1 MATAK
6 TKSVWFCKECGNES
20 PKWMGRC
27 PACGEWNTMVEE
39 TVATGK
45 KMTAVTVPGASHKP
59 LKLSEIDSAREQ
71 RISLNNAE
79 VDRILGGGLVEGS
92 LVLIGGEPGIGK
104 STLSLQIPLNCPA
117 LKTLYVTGEE
127 SARQVKL
134 RASRIGGDDSGCMI
148 YSETLME
155 NILEQARAMMPDLMV
170 VDSVQTMFSQNVES
184 SPGSVTQIKETA
196 SMLLRFAKETGV
208 PVILIGHITKEGS
221 IAGPKI
227 LEHIVDVVLQF
238 EGDNRGTYR
247 LLRSIKNRF
256 GSTSELAVFEMT
268 GKGLREVSNPSEMLI
283 PMHEEGLSGVAVSA
297 MLDGTRP
304 FLIEVQ
310 SLVSSAAYGT
320 PQRSATGFD
329 VRRLNML
336 LAVLEKRAGF
346 KLGVKDVFLNMA
358 GGLKVSDP
366 ACDLA
371 VISAVLSSNFDFAI
385 PSDICFAGEIGLSG
399 EVRPVAQTD
408 RRIIEAARLGF
419 KKIYVSS
426 YSSLEGVGN
435 AAIEVVKVLFF
446 LFFAFCEYGGAT
458 STPLD
463 TSLLFLFAFSCLS
476 CHSRTSHDVTH
487 KHLSDCYHLAFCRSF
502 LVLEQCDVLVYLLC
516 STCLVSL
523 PFLLRSMRRY
533 NSVFVALAFFYFSTA
548 RCF

>member
-1 MATAK
+1 MPAVK
-6 TKSVWFCKECGNES
+6 TKTVWFCKSCGNES

-45 KMTAVTVPGASHKP
+45 KASVADRVPGAGQKP
-59 LKLSEIDSAREQ
+59 MPLSEIDSSVENRM
-71 RISLNNAE
+71 SLNNDE

-104 STLSLQIPLNCPA
+104 STLSLQIPLNCPN

-134 RASRIGGDDSGCMI
+134 RASRIGGDDANCLI

-155 NILEQARAMMPDLMV
+155 NIIAEAKSIMPDLMV

-196 SMLLRFAKETGV
+196 AMLLRFAKETGV

-238 EGDNRGTYR
+238 EGDNRGAYR

-310 SLVSSAAYGT
+310 SLVSTAAYGT

-346 KLGVKDVFLNMA
+346 KLSIKDVFLNMA

-371 VISAVLSSNFDFAI
+371 VIAAVLSSNFDFAI
-385 PSDICFAGEIGLSG
+385 PSDVCFAGEIGLSG
-399 EVRPVAQTD
+399 EIRPVAQTD

-419 KKIYVSS
+419 KRVFVSS
-426 YSSLEGVGN
+426 FTALDGLEEQGVKG
-435 AAIEVVKVLFF
+435 IEVVKVADVPALCRALFK
-446 LFFAFCEYGGAT
+446 A
-458 STPLD
+458 D
-463 TSLLFLFAFSCLS
+463 
-476 CHSRTSHDVTH
+476 
-487 KHLSDCYHLAFCRSF
+487 
-502 LVLEQCDVLVYLLC
+502 
-516 STCLVSL
+516 
-523 PFLLRSMRRY
+523 
-533 NSVFVALAFFYFSTA
+533 
-548 RCF
+548 

>member
-1 MATAK
+1 MATVK
-6 TKSVWFCKECGNES
+6 TKTVWFCKECGNES

-39 TVATGK
+39 KVATGK
-45 KMTAVTVPGASHKP
+45 TRSVASVSVPGAGHKP
-59 LKLSEIDSAREQ
+59 MPLSHIDSSVEN
-71 RISLNNAE
+71 RISLNNGE

-104 STLSLQIPLNCPA
+104 STLSLQIPLHCSN

-127 SARQVKL
+127 SAKQVKL
-134 RASRIGGDDSGCMI
+134 RAARIGGDDSNCMI

-155 NILEQARAMMPDLMV
+155 NIIAEAREMMPDLMI
-170 VDSVQTMFSQNVES
+170 VDSVQTMYSQAVES

-196 SMLLRFAKETGV
+196 AMLLRFAKETGV

-310 SLVSSAAYGT
+310 ALVSSAAYGT

-371 VISAVLSSNFDFAI
+371 VICAVLSSNFDFAI
-385 PSDICFAGEIGLSG
+385 PADTCFAGEIGLSG
-399 EVRPVAQTD
+399 EIRPVAQTD
-408 RRIIEAARLGF
+408 RRVIEAARLGF
-419 KKIYVSS
+419 KRIFVSGF
-426 YSSLEGVGN
+426 SSLEGLSGQDVNG
-435 AAIEVVKVLFF
+435 IEIVKVSDVPALCRALF
-446 LFFAFCEYGGAT
+446 
-458 STPLD
+458 
-463 TSLLFLFAFSCLS
+463 
-476 CHSRTSHDVTH
+476 
-487 KHLSDCYHLAFCRSF
+487 K
-502 LVLEQCDVLVYLLC
+502 
-516 STCLVSL
+516 
-523 PFLLRSMRRY
+523 
-533 NSVFVALAFFYFSTA
+533 N
-548 RCF
+548 

>member
-1 MATAK
+1 M
-6 TKSVWFCKECGNES
+6 
-20 PKWMGRC
+20 
-27 PACGEWNTMVEE
+27 
-39 TVATGK
+39 ATGK
-45 KMTAVTVPGASHKP
+45 KSQTQQVNVPGAGHKP
-59 LKLSEIDSAREQ
+59 KPLADIDSSVES
-71 RISLNNAE
+71 RISLNNGE

-104 STLSLQIPLNCPA
+104 STLSLQIPLQCPS

-134 RASRIGGDDSGCMI
+134 RASRIGGDDSNCMI
-148 YSETLME
+148 FSETLME
-155 NILEQARAMMPDLMV
+155 NIIAEARAMMPDLMI

-196 SMLLRFAKETGV
+196 AMLLRFAKEAGV

-238 EGDNRGTYR
+238 EGDNRGAYR

-283 PMHEEGLSGVAVSA
+283 PMHDDGLSGVTVSA

-304 FLIEVQ
+304 FLIEIQ
-310 SLVSSAAYGT
+310 ALVSSAAYGT

-329 VRRLNML
+329 VRRMNML

-346 KLGVKDVFLNMA
+346 KLSVKDVFLNMA
-358 GGLKVSDP
+358 GGLKVNDP

-371 VISAVLSSNFDFAI
+371 IVSAVLSSNFDMPV
-385 PSDICFAGEIGLSG
+385 PSDVCFCGEVGLSG
-399 EVRPVAQTD
+399 EIRPVAQTE
-408 RRIIEAARLGF
+408 RRIIEASRIGF
-419 KKIYVSS
+419 KRIFISS
-426 YSSLEGVGN
+426 FTSLEGLEALPKAG
-435 AAIEVVKVLFF
+435 IEIVKVADVPELCRKLFR
-446 LFFAFCEYGGAT
+446 G
-458 STPLD
+458 
-463 TSLLFLFAFSCLS
+463 
-476 CHSRTSHDVTH
+476 
-487 KHLSDCYHLAFCRSF
+487 
-502 LVLEQCDVLVYLLC
+502 
-516 STCLVSL
+516 
-523 PFLLRSMRRY
+523 
-533 NSVFVALAFFYFSTA
+533 N
-548 RCF
+548 

>member
-1 MATAK
+1 MATVK
-6 TKSVWFCKECGNES
+6 TKSVWFCKACGNES
-20 PKWMGRC
+20 SKWMGRC

-45 KMTAVTVPGASHKP
+45 KSSSQSISVPGAAQKP
-59 LKLSEIDSAREQ
+59 MPLAEIDSTHEQ

-79 VDRILGGGLVEGS
+79 VDRILGGGMVQGS

-104 STLSLQIPLNCPA
+104 STLSLQIPLHCPD

-134 RASRIGGDDSGCMI
+134 RAGRIGGDDSNCLI

-155 NILEQARAMMPDLMV
+155 NILNEARKIMPDLMV

-196 SMLLRFAKETGV
+196 AMLLRFAKETGV

-221 IAGPKI
+221 IAGPKV

-310 SLVSSAAYGT
+310 SLVSTAAYGT

-358 GGLKVSDP
+358 GGLKVNDP

-371 VISAVLSSNFDFAI
+371 VICAVLSSNFDFAI
-385 PSDICFAGEIGLSG
+385 SSDICFAGEVGLSG
-399 EVRPVAQTD
+399 EIRPVAQTD
-408 RRIIEAARLGF
+408 RRVIEAARLGF
-419 KKIYVSS
+419 KKIYVSA
-426 YSSLEGVGN
+426 YSSLEGVDQQS
-435 AAIEVVKVLFF
+435 IEVVKV
-446 LFFAFCEYGGAT
+446 A
-458 STPLD
+458 
-463 TSLLFLFAFSCLS
+463 
-476 CHSRTSHDVTH
+476 DVPA
-487 KHLSDCYHLAFCRSF
+487 LCRSLF
-502 LVLEQCDVLVYLLC
+502 KG
-516 STCLVSL
+516 
-523 PFLLRSMRRY
+523 
-533 NSVFVALAFFYFSTA
+533 N
-548 RCF
+548 